1 MSPPRQR
8 RIPEASVARLPVYQR
23 ILLELVRAGT
33 TTVSSEQLADLAR
46 VNASKV
52 RKDLSFLGSFG
63 TRGSGYD
70 TGFLLSHIDKELG
83 LESDWPMVIVGMGNL
98 GRALARSQGF
108 TSHGFRVAGLFD
120 VDPELVGTELGGLT
134 VRRIEDFDAATT
146 ADPPSIGVIATPASA
161 AQDVADRMVRAGVGS
176 VLNFAPRV
184 LQVPSHVLLR
194 YVDLSIEL
202 QVMSFYLS
210 HRDHPGS
217 VAASS
222 PLPHPVGLSPV
233 DPG

>member
-1 MSPPRQR
+1 
-8 RIPEASVARLPVYQR
+8 VYQR
-23 ILLELVRAGT
+23 ILLELVRSGT
-33 TTVSSEQLADLAR
+33 ATVSSEQLADMAR

-70 TGFLLSHIDKELG
+70 TGFLLAHIDRELG

-108 TSHGFRVAGLFD
+108 SSHGFRVAGLFD
-120 VDPELVGTELGGLT
+120 VAPELVGTEVAGRT
-134 VRRIEDFDAATT
+134 VHHIDDFEADAT
-146 ADPPSIGVIATPASA
+146 ADPPSIGVIATPAAA
-161 AQDVADRMVRAGVGS
+161 AQDVVDRMVRAGVGS

-184 LQVPSHVLLR
+184 LRVPSHVLLR

-217 VAASS
+217 AAASS
-222 PLPHPVGLSPV
+222 PLPHPVGLSPAG
-233 DPG
+233 PG

>member
-1 MSPPRQR
+1 
-8 RIPEASVARLPVYQR
+8 VARLPVYQR

-33 TTVSSEQLADLAR
+33 VTVSSDQLAEMAH

-70 TGFLLSHIDKELG
+70 TDFLLAHIDNELG
-83 LESDWPMVIVGMGNL
+83 LDADWPVVIVGIGNL

-108 TSHGFRVAGLFD
+108 TSRGFRVAGLFD
-120 VDPELVGTELGGLT
+120 VSPELVGTDVGGRC
-134 VRRIEDFDAATT
+134 VRHLDDFESAA
-146 ADPPSIGVIATPASA
+146 ADDPPSIGVIATPASA
-161 AQDVADRMVRAGVGS
+161 AQDVADRLVGAGVGS
-176 VLNFAPRV
+176 LLNFAPRV
-184 LQVPSHVLLR
+184 LRVPPQVLLR
-194 YVDLSIEL
+194 HVDLSIEL

-217 VAASS
+217 AVASS
-222 PLPHPVGLSPV
+222 PLPHPVGLSQAEPA
-233 DPG
+233 

>member
-1 MSPPRQR
+1 M
-8 RIPEASVARLPVYQR
+8 ARLPVYQR

-33 TTVSSEQLADLAR
+33 TTVSSEQLADMAR

-70 TGFLLSHIDKELG
+70 AEFLLAHIDKELG
-83 LESDWPMVIVGMGNL
+83 LDADWPVAIVGLGNL
-98 GRALARSQGF
+98 GRALANAPGF
-108 TSHGFRVAGLFD
+108 TSRGFRVATLFD
-120 VDPELVGTELGGLT
+120 VDPALVGSRIRGIE
-134 VRRIEDFDAATT
+134 VRHLDDFEAAV
-146 ADPPSIGVIATPASA
+146 AEDPPVIGVIATPAA
-161 AQDVADRMVRAGVGS
+161 TAQEVADRMVQAGIAS
-176 VLNFAPRV
+176 LLNFAPRV
-184 LQVPSHVLLR
+184 LTVPAHVLLR

-217 VAASS
+217 AAASS
-222 PLPHPVGLSPV
+222 PLPHPVGLSA
-233 DPG
+233 GELG